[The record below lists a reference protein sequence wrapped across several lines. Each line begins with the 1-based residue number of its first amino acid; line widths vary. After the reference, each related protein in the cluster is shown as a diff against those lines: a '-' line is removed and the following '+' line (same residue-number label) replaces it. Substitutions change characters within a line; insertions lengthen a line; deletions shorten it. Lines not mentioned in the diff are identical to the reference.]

1 MFRFTVTLT
10 RPNTTVP
17 FFNPDSDADIFDFL
31 SNAARNNVAV
41 VQLFSDDNLTSKI
54 VFSAYSVEEWNNFAN
69 EFVFRD
75 GKINDSW
82 YIQNDITYE
91 ITEEFY

>member
-10 RPNTTVP
+10 RSNTTVP
-17 FFNPDSDADIFDFL
+17 FINPDSDADIFDFL
-31 SNAARNNVAV
+31 SNAAKHNVAV

-54 VFSAYSVEEWNNFAN
+54 VFSAYSVEEWNEFAN
-69 EFVFRD
+69 KFIFTD

-82 YIQNDITYE
+82 YVKNDIKYE
-91 ITEEFY
+91 ITEENY

>member
-17 FFNPDSDADIFDFL
+17 FLNPDSDADIFAFL
-31 SNAARNNVAV
+31 SNAAKHNIAV
-41 VQLFSDDNLTSKI
+41 VQLFSDDNLSSKI
-54 VFSAYSVEEWNNFAN
+54 VFSAYSVEEWNDFAN
-69 EFVFRD
+69 EFLFVN

-82 YIQNDITYE
+82 YVQNDITYE
-91 ITEEFY
+91 ISEEFK